1 MIDTYLLGASALA
14 ADDACT
20 LDCLHVGARLDVRR
34 GPPGPAPRRA
44 GPPAGRLEV
53 RAPDGRALGY
63 LPPDDTRAVAELLD
77 AGARATA
84 RVTGLVPAF
93 QRLRVQLEIE
103 VEPG

>member
-1 MIDTYLLGASALA
+1 MIDTYLLGTGALA
-14 ADDACT
+14 ADAAGAP
-20 LDCLHVGARLDVRR
+20 DCLHVGARLDVRR
-34 GPPGPAPRRA
+34 TRFCQGPSRPIG
-44 GPPAGRLEV
+44 PAGRLEV

>member
-1 MIDTYLLGASALA
+1 MIDTYLLGASGLA
-14 ADDACT
+14 AEEAGA
-20 LDCLHVGARLDVRR
+20 LGCLQVGARLDVRR
-34 GPPGPAPRRA
+34 GGSGQALRRSGGPLSQ
-44 GPPAGRLEV
+44 LEV

-63 LPPDDTRAVAELLD
+63 LPPDDTRTVAALLD

-84 RVTGLVPAF
+84 RVTALVPAF